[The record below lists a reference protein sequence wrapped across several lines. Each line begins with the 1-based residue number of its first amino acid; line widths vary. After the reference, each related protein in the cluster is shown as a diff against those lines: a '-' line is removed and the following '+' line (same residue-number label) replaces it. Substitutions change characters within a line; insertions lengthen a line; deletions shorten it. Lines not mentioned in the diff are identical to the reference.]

1 MHTHAYNSLG
11 KIWHNFLQDHRG
23 GIEMVTD
30 IDRFLWE
37 KLSYWGLDKT
47 REKVKKI
54 VTIYRRGLIKIE
66 KPGWE
71 ISQHWVNLVD
81 CHIKKNTRIDFAGM
95 G

>member
-37 KLSYWGLDKT
+37 KLSYWGLDKK
-47 REKVKKI
+47 REKVKKNSHH
-54 VTIYRRGLIKIE
+54 L
-66 KPGWE
+66 
-71 ISQHWVNLVD
+71 
-81 CHIKKNTRIDFAGM
+81 
-95 G
+95 